1 MTPPQARDIPESDN
15 VPQYANDIPLQDMV
29 EFADNPEPRCPCVIV
44 LNNCDWQSAESLA
57 ALNKGIQTF
66 SYELEN
72 DPLAS
77 LRVEVAIIMY
87 GWGEADI
94 YEDFNTVDRFNPQR
108 LESLYGGW
116 GGREGAGPIGI
127 ALDMIEDR
135 KSKYR
140 DSGISY
146 YRPWML
152 HIAACGACVGLSS
165 DASDWRR
172 LRKAEE
178 DKNVAFFAVDV
189 GGLGKELL
197 APGQIRAPLP
207 LKGLAFNELFV
218 WLSSS
223 MSRVSSSRPGDEV
236 QLDVDGL
243 KSWAAL

>member
-1 MTPPQARDIPESDN
+1 MAEFQSRDIPDSN
-15 VPQYANDIPLQDMV
+15 QTPQSTADIPLQDMV

-66 SYELEN
+66 KRELKN

-77 LRVEVAIIMY
+77 LRVEPAIVMY

-94 YEDFNTVDRFNPQR
+94 YEDFKTVDNFNPER
-108 LESLYGGW
+108 LESLYSGW
-116 GGREGAGPIGI
+116 GGSADGPIGI

-152 HIAACGACVGLSS
+152 HIAACGGCVDMSS
-165 DASDWRR
+165 IQSDWQR
-172 LRKAEE
+172 LNRAER
-178 DKNVAFFAVDV
+178 DKKVAFFAVDV

-207 LKGLAFNELFV
+207 LKGLAFDELFL